1 MHTNEIPDIHTRRPQ
16 RTILPS
22 RNVCVYNVSSAI
34 ENVYLKNRKE
44 NINNNKIMEEKV
56 RESAFE

>member
-1 MHTNEIPDIHTRRPQ
+1 MKYQIHTRRPQ

-44 NINNNKIMEEKV
+44 NINNNKIMEEKD

>member
-1 MHTNEIPDIHTRRPQ
+1 M
-16 RTILPS
+16 
-22 RNVCVYNVSSAI
+22 YNVSSAI

-44 NINNNKIMEEKV
+44 NINNNKIMEEKD